1 MNKKK
6 NFDVLFFLNDE
17 ERAYLYKME
26 AQQDHFESMVYYAY
40 YQYYGLGVPV
50 NKEEAAKYFKIAA
63 DVGDKKVMGFYSKI
77 PNNEIPISVNTVDC
91 FLNSLSE
98 NQNNDIYS

>member
-1 MNKKK
+1 MGADNGHIGSMKMYFQMLKNGDGIPVDLNEAEKYSQMIRMHLNLNKKK
-6 NFDVLFFLNDE
+6 KFDVLFFLNDD

-50 NKEEAAKYFKIAA
+50 NKEVHFKR
-63 DVGDKKVMGFYSKI
+63 
-77 PNNEIPISVNTVDC
+77 
-91 FLNSLSE
+91 SLWKT
-98 NQNNDIYS
+98 